1 MGERGIAEMG
11 VLYGCGAIFLEIRGK
26 YFLFL
31 PEFGEDESNLTREH
45 QPKLLYTK
53 TSQLSREISPRL
65 LGDPN

>member
-11 VLYGCGAIFLEIRGK
+11 VLYGCGSIFLEIRGK

-45 QPKLLYTK
+45 QPKLYQNFPTFPGNFS
-53 TSQLSREISPRL
+53 TT
-65 LGDPN
+65 LG